1 MRSRHWL
8 PIAFAAAASGALPN
22 APPAAPNAKVAQ
34 VRLKTEKTHVVITRG
49 GDVAELTL
57 DAIGSSFA
65 PRVIE
70 VHQGDSLI
78 INVSNVEH
86 DRAVLHGFGIAAY
99 NIDVV
104 IDPGETKT
112 VAFRVKEAGIYPFSC
127 TYFCSAL
134 HQEMQGYLIV
144 MPRARAT
151 TTSAAG

>member
-8 PIAFAAAASGALPN
+8 PIAVFAAASGAPLN
-22 APPAAPNAKVAQ
+22 APSTGQSARVAEVQ
-34 VRLKTEKTHVVITRG
+34 RKAEKERANVTRR
-49 GDVAELTL
+49 GDIVELTL
-57 DAIGSSFA
+57 DANGSSFA

-70 VHQGDSLI
+70 VYRGDSLI
-78 INVSNVEH
+78 IHITNAEH
-86 DRAVLHGFGIAAY
+86 DRDVLHGFGLAGY

-104 IDPGETKT
+104 LNPGETKT

-144 MPRARAT
+144 APRGGAAT
-151 TTSAAG
+151 T